1 MMTCKLVEKP
11 SFTEQ
16 AAVLKIKQCKEVG
29 TLLMLKKHVRK
40 QHRYGCSRAYH
51 DLDEFEI
58 VVPGVKGD
66 TLAKIMKGFS
76 RSFVRGGHG
85 GYRFDYSIEER
96 EIDLEAIV
104 RQEER
109 GRVKQKLNEL
119 RGEMTAIEL
128 RLSDERK
135 RHWNELRVLT
145 GDLKDTRQRLR
156 ILDREHKHRTANL
169 QDRIEVMNH
178 KLKELEAPLLT
189 ILLRRF
195 KRFVSS

>member
-1 MMTCKLVEKP
+1 M
-11 SFTEQ
+11 
-16 AAVLKIKQCKEVG
+16 
-29 TLLMLKKHVRK
+29 
-40 QHRYGCSRAYH
+40 
-51 DLDEFEI
+51 
-58 VVPGVKGD
+58 
-66 TLAKIMKGFS
+66 
-76 RSFVRGGHG
+76 
-85 GYRFDYSIEER
+85 
-96 EIDLEAIV
+96 
-104 RQEER
+104 
-109 GRVKQKLNEL
+109 KQKLNEL